1 MTKDQL
7 LQIRYL
13 VVEIHTDEQGVEDY
27 LIIAEALKYYDAY
40 KLQDQYRKDNTA
52 RTYKILRRSS
62 KLQA

>member
-27 LIIAEALKYYDAY
+27 LIIAEELKYHEAY
-40 KLQDQYRKDNTA
+40 KVRDQYRKDNTT
-52 RTYKILRRSS
+52 RKYKILRRSS